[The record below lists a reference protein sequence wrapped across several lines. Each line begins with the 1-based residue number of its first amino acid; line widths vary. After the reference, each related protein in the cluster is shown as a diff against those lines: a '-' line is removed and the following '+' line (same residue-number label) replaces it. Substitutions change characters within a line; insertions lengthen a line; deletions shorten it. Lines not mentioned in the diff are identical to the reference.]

1 MKPERWQQLDSLF
14 HSALE
19 RAPEERAAF
28 LDGACAG
35 NESLRQQVE
44 ALLAANEEAGSFI
57 ERPAFEVEARSVA
70 NDQNELAVGQSIGH
84 YKIISTLGVGGMGE
98 VYLAEDSSLGR
109 RIALKLLPA
118 DFTRDTD
125 RVRRFQQEARAASA
139 LNHPNIVTIHEIG
152 VIDNRHFI
160 ATEFIDGE
168 TLRQHVSGS
177 LSHTTSDGD
186 RTSGKHLKLSE
197 VLNIGIQAADALAA
211 AHEAGIV
218 HRDIKPE
225 NIMVRRRDSYVKVL
239 DFGLAKLTEGKVV
252 ALDTEAPTRT
262 QVKTSAG
269 VVMGTASYMSP
280 EQARGEQVD
289 ARTDIW
295 SLGVVLY
302 ELVAGCGPFERSTPS
317 EVIALILEREPPP
330 LARYAREVPPELE
343 RIVNKALTK
352 DRDERYQT
360 AKDLLIDLRRL
371 RQQLE
376 VKAEVERLGTPGPG
390 SEVAVPGDDT
400 EPAGATTDEATAA
413 TQAEILRRTS
423 SAEYLVS
430 EIKRH
435 KTGAVVALATLIIAV
450 AVAAFGL
457 YKFTGQRRSEV
468 KPPTAFQTMK
478 ITRLTSTGKAR
489 YAAISPD
496 GRYVV
501 HVVDENGQESLW
513 MRQVAPFSNVQ
524 IVPPADFPYF
534 GLTFSPDGN
543 YIYYVGPDPDVD
555 DAGVL
560 YQRPVLGGAAKKL
573 IVDIDSTITFSP
585 DNKQLAFVRFAP
597 EKGESLLML
606 ANADGTEERRLAVRK
621 YPDSFSRSIPG
632 PSWSPDGKVIVS
644 NAGSTDATGPYMNL
658 VEVRVADGT
667 IKPITSQR
675 WWNVGQAVWL
685 RDGSGLVFTASE
697 QKSGP
702 SQLWHISYPSGEAH
716 RITNDL
722 NDYIGISLTADS
734 TALITVESGR
744 PSNIWVAPDG
754 EASRATQITFSNF
767 DGREGIAWTP
777 DGKIV
782 YASLASGNSDLWIT
796 DADGSNQKQLTL
808 DAGNNS
814 YPAPSSDGRY
824 IVFVSDRKGSTN
836 IWRMDRD
843 GRNQTRLTHGNGEDF
858 PECSPDGKWVVY
870 NSVGDYSLW
879 KVPMGGGDPE
889 HLTSRPLGMS
899 CISPDGK
906 LIAGDDF
913 RKTAIYPFS
922 GGEPIKVLN
931 TWTLHCKW
939 TPDGRALEYID
950 TSGTP
955 NLYSQPLDGGPP
967 KQLTDFKSGRIVWF
981 ARSGDGKQLAL
992 ARGTVTNDVV
1002 LISDFRNQQ

>member
-1 MKPERWQQLDSLF
+1 MNPERWQQLDKLF
-14 HSALE
+14 HAALE
-19 RAPEERAAF
+19 RAPDERAAF
-28 LDGACAG
+28 LDEACADDD
-35 NESLRQQVE
+35 SLRKQVE
-44 ALLAANEEAGSFI
+44 ELLAGHEEAGSFI
-57 ERPAFEVEARSVA
+57 ERPAFEVEAQSVA
-70 NDQNELAVGQSIGH
+70 DDQNELAVGQTIGH

-109 RIALKLLPA
+109 QIALKLLPA
-118 DFTRDTD
+118 DLTRDTD
-125 RVRRFQQEARAASA
+125 RLRRFQQEARAASA

-160 ATEFIDGE
+160 ATEFIDGR
-168 TLRQHVSGS
+168 TLRQYISGS
-177 LSHTTSDGD
+177 LSHTTSDGN

-197 VLNIGIQAADALAA
+197 ILNIGIQAADALAA

-239 DFGLAKLTEGKVV
+239 DFGLAKLTEGDVA
-252 ALDTEAPTRT
+252 ALDTEAPTKT

-302 ELVAGCGPFERSTPS
+302 EMVAGCGPFERSTPS

-352 DRDERYQT
+352 DREERYQT
-360 AKDLLIDLRRL
+360 AKDLLVDLRRL

-376 VKAEVERLGTPGPG
+376 VRAEVERLATPGAG
-390 SEVAVPGDDT
+390 SKVAVPGDGT
-400 EPAGATTDEATAA
+400 EPAATTDEETAA

-435 KTGAVVALATLIIAV
+435 KTGALVALAALIIAG

-457 YKFTGQRRSEV
+457 YKFIGQRRAGT
-468 KPPTAFQTMK
+468 KPTAAFQTMK
-478 ITRLTSTGKAR
+478 ITRLTSTGKAKS
-489 YAAISPD
+489 AAISPD

-501 HVVDENGQESLW
+501 HVVDENGQQSLW
-513 MRQVAPFSNVQ
+513 MRQVAPLSNVQ

-534 GLTFSPDGN
+534 GLTFSPDGS
-543 YIYYVGPDPDVD
+543 YIYYIGVEPEDISTP
-555 DAGVL
+555 VL
-560 YQRPVLGGAAKKL
+560 YQRPMLGGAAKKL
-573 IVDIDSTITFSP
+573 IVDIDSPITFSP
-585 DNKQLAFVRFAP
+585 DNKQLAFVRFVP
-597 EKGESLLML
+597 DKGESLLML
-606 ANADGTEERRLAVRK
+606 ANADGTAERRLAVRI
-621 YPDSFSRSIPG
+621 YPDSFSRSNPG
-632 PSWSPDGKVIVS
+632 PSWAPDGKVIVC
-644 NAGSTDATGPYMNL
+644 NAGGTDATGPYMNL
-658 VEVRVADGT
+658 VEVRIADGT

-675 WWNVGQAVWL
+675 WWDVGQAVWL
-685 RDGSGLVFTASE
+685 RDGSGLVFTARERTS
-697 QKSGP
+697 SP

-722 NDYIGISLTADS
+722 NDYLGISLTADS
-734 TALITVESGR
+734 TALVTVQSGR

-767 DGREGIAWTP
+767 DGQEGIAWTP

-796 DADGSNQKQLTL
+796 DADGNNQRQLTI
-808 DAGNNS
+808 DVGNNS
-814 YPAPSSDGRY
+814 GPAPSSDGRY

-843 GRNQTRLTHGNGEDF
+843 GRNQAQLTHGNGEDF

-870 NSVGDYSLW
+870 NSVGDMTLW
-879 KVPMGGGDPE
+879 KVPMDGGDPE
-889 HLTSRPLGMS
+889 QLTTRCLGMPA
-899 CISPDGK
+899 ISPDGK

-939 TPDGRALEYID
+939 TRDGRALEYID
-950 TSGTP
+950 RSGYS
-955 NLYSQPLDGGPP
+955 NLYSQPLNGGPP
-967 KQLTDFKSGRIVWF
+967 KPLTDNKSDRIF
-981 ARSGDGKQLAL
+981 NFDLSHDGKQLAL
-992 ARGTVTNDVV
+992 VRGTVTNDVV
-1002 LISDFRNQQ
+1002 LITDFRN